1 MQFAGSI
8 GSNYVL
14 QVSSNLVNWTALF
27 TNPATTN
34 VLNFMDS
41 KSSNYPSRFYRVLQQ

>member
-1 MQFAGSI
+1 VP

-14 QVSSNLVNWTALF
+14 QVSSNLIDWTSIA

-34 VLNFMDS
+34 TLQFADPNF
-41 KSSNYPSRFYRVLQQ
+41 SNYPSRYYRFQQQ